1 MARSERERER
11 ERENYTTFMLQH
23 LVPCL
28 CTDEMMNFVA
38 YANIQYCKCEEK
50 HRLHVLTV
58 VVNNRIV
65 FPVARGWR
73 KQRRKV
79 IQLHLRTAAPHFVFD
94 SRKTVAELLYS
105 CVEMLISLGQT
116 CTTPRKTSTRI
127 LQAVISE
134 AEQSIGGMNSERA
147 SSSFAVYLFSSFK
160 DLSPHVLFFLI

>member
-1 MARSERERER
+1 
-11 ERENYTTFMLQH
+11 MLQH

-38 YANIQYCKCEEK
+38 SANVQYCKCEEN

-94 SRKTVAELLYS
+94 SGKTVAEMLYS
-105 CVEMLISLGQT
+105 CVEMLMSLGHT
-116 CTTPRKTSTRI
+116 CTTPRKTSKRI

-134 AEQSIGGMNSERA
+134 AEQSIGGMKSERA

-160 DLSPHVLFFLI
+160 DLSQHVLFLLISVICIIYII